1 MKPLSILLLED
12 SAVDATI
19 IQKLLARG
27 GIQFLCTVVTTG
39 EQYQDSLAEH
49 SYDIILSDNQLP
61 CYNAIKALEERNRL
75 NSLTPFILI
84 TGTISEELAIL
95 LLQQGAD
102 DYILKDRMQR
112 LPFAVKNA
120 LEKHQLEKQSE
131 HSMASPGLLT
141 ERLHLAAKASFDII
155 WDYDIRQQTIYCS
168 NAIEKIIGHSHTNVF
183 NPAALK
189 GFIHPDDV
197 LKIRNSF
204 IEMKKSR
211 EHRWR
216 KLFRMIRHDGTVAY
230 INNNAFVLRD
240 QKDKAIRVVG
250 VMQDVT
256 ELRRLQH
263 ELVEQETQKQKQIT
277 ETSIRAQEKERT
289 EIGQELH
296 DNVNQLLA
304 TAKIMIDTAMSTPE
318 MHDVCLQKSQESIL
332 EAIKELRH
340 LSHSLMPPSFDRTSF
355 TTSISNLA
363 FTLNL
368 SGQLNIELLLPDEEE
383 MPDMNNEVKL
393 ALYRIIQEQ
402 LTNILKYAKASQVI
416 IALTKDGEKIRLMI
430 TDDGKGFDPSLQSK
444 GIGLKNMQSRIRLFG
459 GTLDVISAPGEG
471 CVLKVSV
478 SVQNGIRVTDT

>member
-1 MKPLSILLLED
+1 MDTVSILLLED
-12 SAVDATI
+12 SAVDASI
-19 IQKLLARG
+19 IQKLLTREG
-27 GIQFLCTVVTTG
+27 MKILCTVVTTG
-39 EQYQDSLAEH
+39 EQYQQTLAQH

-61 CYNAIKALEERNRL
+61 GYNAIKALEERNRQ
-75 NSLTPFILI
+75 NSMTPFILI
-84 TGTISEELAIL
+84 TGTMSEELAIS

-120 LEKHQLEKQSE
+120 LEKQRVERQTE
-131 HSMASPGLLT
+131 QTNASAGLLT
-141 ERLHLAAKASFDII
+141 ERLHLVAKASPDIL
-155 WDYDIRQQTIYCS
+155 WDYDISQNTIYCS
-168 NAIEKIIGHSHTNVF
+168 NAIEKIIGHHHATVYS
-183 NPAALK
+183 PQALIE
-189 GFIHPDDV
+189 FIHPDD
-197 LKIRNSF
+197 LSKIRTSF
-204 IEMKKSR
+204 MEMKTSR

-216 KLFRMIRHDGTVAY
+216 KLFRMKRHDGSVAF

-289 EIGQELH
+289 ELGQELH

-318 MHDVCLQKSQESIL
+318 MHDVCLKKSQESIL

-340 LSHSLMPPSFDRTSF
+340 LSHSLMPPSFDKTSF
-355 TTSISNLA
+355 NNSITNLA
-363 FTLNL
+363 HTLNL
-368 SGQLNIELLLPDEEE
+368 SGQLSIELLLAEEDELSGLS
-383 MPDMNNEVKL
+383 NEAKL

-402 LTNILKYAKASQVI
+402 LSNILKHANANQVI
-416 IALTKDGEKIRLMI
+416 IAMTKEEEMIKLMIHDDGE
-430 TDDGKGFDPSLQSK
+430 GFDPSLQSR
-444 GIGLKNMQSRIRLFG
+444 GIGLKNMQSRARLFG
-459 GTLDVISAPGEG
+459 GSLRVISAPGEG
-471 CVLKVSV
+471 CMLKVSV
-478 SVQNGIRVTDT
+478 PIQDGVGITGS